1 MFLTNYT
8 IERELFEA
16 IAFVLG
22 EETDLHSLKKC
33 FSDINIM
40 ARIKDL
46 KVPELPEIRLKQLE
60 SRIESISKR
69 DKLSCGRNIVE
80 WMKVGCRL
88 GIYRLQ
94 RDDALVT
101 LEARIKKYE
110 D

>member
-1 MFLTNYT
+1 
-8 IERELFEA
+8 
-16 IAFVLG
+16 VLG

-46 KVPELPEIRLKQLE
+46 RVPELPEGRLRQLDG
-60 SRIESISKR
+60 RIESISKR

-88 GIYRLQ
+88 GLYRLQ
-94 RDDALVT
+94 REGALRS
-101 LEARIKKYE
+101 LEGRISRL
-110 D
+110 